1 MKVFKKLLIV
11 TMVAAS
17 LVAFAACADT
27 QEGTNGDD
35 NNQTSEEKTTL
46 RIGTV
51 SHAYTATE
59 AGVSPLED
67 MGYEVEIVMFDD
79 FITPDTAL
87 DEGSIDAN
95 LYQHLTFLNNYN
107 EEHNT
112 DLVFM
117 EPIVYPFAGLYSVN
131 YESLED
137 LMANGAGGTIAVASD
152 ASNQSLDLQNIE
164 AAGLIT
170 LTDEEKELY
179 SIADIVDN
187 PYNFEFVYMDRN
199 VMYNSRDEFA
209 AYYGISNTVYEFGLD
224 PTENLIYYVDYI
236 DNALGLCVRAEDADT
251 QWAQDL
257 LTAYTS
263 EEAKQYIRDNNGN
276 AMLPME

>member
-1 MKVFKKLLIV
+1 MGMIITRPQKKKPP
-11 TMVAAS
+11 
-17 LVAFAACADT
+17 CA
-27 QEGTNGDD
+27 
-35 NNQTSEEKTTL
+35 L
-46 RIGTV
+46 GTV

-137 LMANGAGGTIAVASD
+137 LMANGAAVK
-152 ASNQSLDLQNIE
+152 SLLP
-164 AAGLIT
+164 AMP
-170 LTDEEKELY
+170 LTRAW
-179 SIADIVDN
+179 ICRI
-187 PYNFEFVYMDRN
+187 
-199 VMYNSRDEFA
+199 SRPLA
-209 AYYGISNTVYEFGLD
+209 
-224 PTENLIYYVDYI
+224 
-236 DNALGLCVRAEDADT
+236 
-251 QWAQDL
+251 
-257 LTAYTS
+257 
-263 EEAKQYIRDNNGN
+263 
-276 AMLPME
+276 